1 MTLDFMPILENWQL
15 FAYGAIVTITV
26 AGISLFFA
34 FCLAV
39 PIALMALSKKILL
52 KSIAAIYLEFFR
64 NLPFIVILYIFF
76 YGLPNAGIRL
86 SEAAVG
92 IAALSF
98 FASSYLS
105 EVVRGAILSVP
116 PGQLEAARA
125 VGMSYFQGMKE
136 IVAPQTLRF
145 LLPPS
150 TSTSISAIK
159 ETSVL
164 SVVTV
169 GEITYQG
176 LIVQGNTFAP
186 FEVFITT
193 AAIYWVITATFAK
206 LMKCVE
212 HSTTAT
218 QGGGRG
224 RVSLADRFLK
234 IEA

>member
-1 MTLDFMPILENWQL
+1 MALDFGLIFDNWQL
-15 FAYGAIVTITV
+15 FAYGALITIVLSAV
-26 AGISLFFA
+26 SLAIA

-39 PIALMALSKKILL
+39 PIALMALSKSASLRA
-52 KSIAAIYLEFFR
+52 IAAVYLEFFR

-76 YGLPNAGIRL
+76 YGLPGAGIRL
-86 SEAAVG
+86 PDAVVG
-92 IAALSF
+92 VTALSF

-116 PGQLEAARA
+116 LGQMEAARA
-125 VGMSYFQGMKE
+125 IGLSYLQGLKD
-136 IVAPQTLRF
+136 IVAPQTLKF
-145 LLPPS
+145 LIPPA

-193 AAIYWVITATFAK
+193 AMLYWAITAAFSKIMRRYEKSMTN
-206 LMKCVE
+206 
-212 HSTTAT
+212 T
-218 QGGGRG
+218 QGSGRG

-234 IEA
+234 IEM